1 MADAANEV
9 QAWGLNNNGQL
20 GDGTTT
26 NQVTPAAVGG
36 LSGIVAVEAGTG
48 HSLAVRNDGRVFA
61 WGRNTHGQL
70 GDGTTSDRSAPV
82 AVSGLG
88 GVRAVA
94 GGTRHSLALR
104 DDGTLLAFGDNADG
118 QLGDGTTTDRSRPVQ
133 VLAGATAVV
142 AGAFHSLAVRN
153 DGTVVAWGRNDT
165 GQLGDGT
172 TSDRSTPVA
181 VVGLTGIVAV
191 AAGGTP
197 EGSHSL
203 ALRNDGTV
211 RAWGDNS
218 QGQLGVAGSTIRT
231 QPAVVPGLTRIVAL
245 AAGARHSLALRN
257 DGTVLAWGD
266 NSQGQLG
273 DGTTTDRGA
282 PVVVQ
287 FPTELPD
294 ILVEFH
300 VLALATGALFSVTL
314 GSDGRVRTWGD
325 NASGQLG
332 DGTTTDRSTPV
343 RVEGLGGAVAVA
355 AGGSHSLAVA

>member
-26 NQVTPAAVGG
+26 NRVVPAAVGG

-48 HSLAVRNDGRVFA
+48 HSLALRDDGRVFA
-61 WGRNTHGQL
+61 WGDNVQGQL
-70 GDGTTSDRSAPV
+70 GDGTTSDRSTPV

-104 DDGTLLAFGDNADG
+104 HDGTLLAWGDNAHG

-133 VLAGATAVV
+133 VLAGATAVA

-153 DGTVVAWGRNDT
+153 DGTVLAWGRNET

-211 RAWGDNS
+211 FAWGDNS
-218 QGQLGVAGSTIRT
+218 K
-231 QPAVVPGLTRIVAL
+231 
-245 AAGARHSLALRN
+245 
-257 DGTVLAWGD
+257 
-266 NSQGQLG
+266 GQLG
-273 DGTTTDRGA
+273 DGTTTDRAA

-287 FPTELPD
+287 FPSDFPD
-294 ILVEFH
+294 VLVEFH
-300 VLALATGALFSVTL
+300 VVALAPGALFSVTL

-325 NASGQLG
+325 NSNGQLG

-343 RVEGLGGAVAVA
+343 RVEGVGGVVAVA
-355 AGGSHSLAVA
+355 AGGSHGLAVGEATVSS